1 MECSAP
7 RIATILVLGLLVDG
21 ICAPLSRDFSILGD
35 RKSRRVD
42 DVVTVMV
49 GESNTAKNT
58 AQTRTA
64 SQSKGEVGVAAG
76 TGMLGFVPGA
86 GFKSGMESGF
96 QGQGNTVREGSMQA
110 VVSARIVEVLSNGT
124 LRIEGAKQVVVN
136 EETEV
141 LTVSG
146 LLRPE
151 DISADNTVPSGR
163 LADAKISYSGQG
175 STANAEKPGYLA
187 RFLDWLF

>member
-1 MECSAP
+1 MNNAI
-7 RIATILVLGLLVDG
+7 RIAIAFATLAVDG
-21 ICAPLSRDFSILGD
+21 FCAPLPRDFSILGD

-49 GESNTAKNT
+49 GESNTARNT

-64 SQSKGEVGVAAG
+64 SQSTGEVGVAAG

-86 GFKSGMESGF
+86 GFKSGLESDF
-96 QGQGNTVREGSMQA
+96 QGQGNTAREGSMQA
-110 VVSARIVEVLSNGT
+110 VVSARVVEVLANGT
-124 LRIEGAKQVVVN
+124 LRIEGAKQVVIN
-136 EETEV
+136 EETEI
-141 LTVSG
+141 LTVAG
-146 LLRPE
+146 LVRPE
-151 DISADNTVPSGR
+151 DIGADNTVPSGR